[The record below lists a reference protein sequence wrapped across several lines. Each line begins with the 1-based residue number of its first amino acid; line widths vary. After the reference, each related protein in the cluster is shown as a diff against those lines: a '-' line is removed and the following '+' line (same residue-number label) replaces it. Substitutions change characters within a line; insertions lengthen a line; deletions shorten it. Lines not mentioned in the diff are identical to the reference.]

1 MCAAHFISNEDIFQR
16 VVTMVSLHTT
26 DYSDIIIVYNGNDIK
41 ILCFVF
47 GKTFYNSLD

>member
-1 MCAAHFISNEDIFQR
+1 MCEAHFISNEDIFQR
-16 VVTMVSLHTT
+16 VVTLVFCTT
-26 DYSDIIIVYNGNDIK
+26 NYSDIIIVYNGNDIQ